1 MEKLNKKDMLIILEI
16 ARQAGNA
23 IIKVYNSNNF
33 DIEYKK
39 DKSPLTIADKNS
51 NEIILTNLRKFYPE
65 ITILSEE
72 EKDIPY
78 DKRKNWRYFW
88 LIDPLDGTKDFIKRN
103 GEFTVNIALVHKN
116 KPVFGVVYA
125 PVLDIIYYAIEGKG
139 SFKQEKKMNFQK
151 LPIEIDDRF
160 AVNNNKITVV
170 ASRSH
175 MSDETNEYINR
186 IKEKYSNVEVTSIGS
201 SLKLCMVAEGKAD
214 VYPRFGPTMEWD
226 TAASQVIVEQ
236 SGGRVINAETNT
248 TLKYNK
254 KNLLNPWF
262 IVESRRFMDTKIK

>member
-1 MEKLNKKDMLIILEI
+1 MEKLNKRDMLKILEI

-23 IIKVYNSNNF
+23 IIKVFTYNNF
-33 DIEYKK
+33 GIEYKK
-39 DKSPLTIADKNS
+39 DDSPLTIADKKS
-51 NEIILTNLRKFYPE
+51 NEVILNNLRELYPE
-65 ITILSEE
+65 IPILSEE

-88 LIDPLDGTKDFIKRN
+88 LVDPLYGTKDFIKRN
-103 GEFTVNIALVHKN
+103 DEFTVNIALVHKN

-125 PVLDIIYYAIEGKG
+125 PVLDIIYYALEGEG
-139 SFKQEKKMNFQK
+139 SFKQNKKMDLQK
-151 LPIEIDDRF
+151 LPIDMKDGF
-160 AVNNNKITVV
+160 AKNNNKITVV

-175 MSDETNEYINR
+175 TSVETNEYINR

-236 SGGRVINAETNT
+236 SGGRVINAKTKEI
-248 TLKYNK
+248 LRYNK

-262 IVESRRFMDTKIK
+262 IVEGRDYKI